1 MRLPQG
7 FWRWVLAFVL
17 NALYFAVPWP
27 VTLPRWTLLAHWGLG
42 ALITVCLL
50 GKLLYDTL
58 FYDRFRP

>member
-7 FWRWVLAFVL
+7 FWRWVFAFTL
-17 NALYFAVPWP
+17 NGLYFAAPWP
-27 VTLPRWTLLAHWGLG
+27 VTLPGWATLVHWGLG